1 MDTIEDIGRR
11 PMDVTGR
18 LNILLVHVWFWPH
31 VGGGDRHVELLG
43 RELVAKG
50 HKVTVWCADVPEH
63 NEKEFSRHGISV
75 VRIPA
80 TSVLGGVDPIV
91 SIKNLDMSDFDIVH
105 LHDTLPILIRKTALK
120 ASKMGIPIVTTYH
133 NDYVKSTLIGRLIKR
148 IRWSLQGNRTLS
160 SSEIIIA
167 LRPYFGDLLRS
178 KGARGEIR
186 IIPTGFEPPQDSRRR
201 PERAPE
207 GPFLLYLSRLTKQK
221 GVDILLD
228 AWGSMDDNERNGHAM
243 VVAGTGPMEQDVID
257 ASNSPSESDLHH
269 LGLVDEEE
277 KSWLLENA
285 SGLVLPSR
293 FEGLPAILLEGAWA
307 GLPVAMADVNGL
319 GDFVEKGGF
328 GITFQSNSS
337 MQCKLAM
344 LRLSMAEDEQKI
356 SWSKNGRNLAEMY
369 LWPKV
374 ADKIEAAYSDAVNK

>member
-80 TSVLGGVDPIV
+80 TTVLGGVDPVV
-91 SIKNLDMSDFDIVH
+91 SIRNLDMSDFDIVH

-133 NDYVKSTLIGRLIKR
+133 NDYVKSTFIGRLIKR
-148 IRWSLQGNRTLS
+148 IRWSFQGKRTLS

-178 KGARGEIR
+178 KGASGEIR
-186 IIPTGFEPPQDSRRR
+186 IIPTGFEPPQDARKR
-201 PERAPE
+201 PEGAPE
-207 GPFLLYLSRLTKQK
+207 GPFLLYLSRLTEQK

-228 AWGSMDDNERNGHAM
+228 AWGSIDDSERNGLAM
-243 VVAGTGPMEQDVID
+243 VVAGTGPLEQDVID
-257 ASNSPSESDLHH
+257 ASNSPSESGLYH

-293 FEGLPAILLEGAWA
+293 FEGLPAVLLEGAWA

-319 GDFVEKGGF
+319 GDFVEEGGF
-328 GITFQSNSS
+328 GITFQPDSV
-337 MQCKLAM
+337 MQCKIAM
-344 LRLSMAEDEQKI
+344 LRLSLAEDKQRN
-356 SWSKNGRNLAEMY
+356 SWSKNGRNFAEKY

-374 ADKIEAAYSDAVNK
+374 ADEIEAAYNDAVNK